1 MYSQRLQRLGK
12 LWEYLSLWGAGA
24 FGLAILAGAVAAAEG
39 PKWLF
44 VSLAI
49 TESCI
54 SAWILLQ
61 IGAFLLARSSGL
73 AAKQSR
79 TLTLG
84 HTAFSMAAGSYAR
97 NLSAARAFA
106 RAASTSRVLRGA
118 LVSSVRSRRLDMPA
132 I

>member
-84 HTAFSMAAGSYAR
+84 HY
-97 NLSAARAFA
+97 
-106 RAASTSRVLRGA
+106 
-118 LVSSVRSRRLDMPA
+118 RLF
-132 I
+132 